1 MLTRASVSTSPSEPV
16 AYRPI
21 GTIAGAGGEAQ
32 RPELIRS
39 VEARLMLEP
48 RFAPVIGLDAL
59 DGSPILDVKPYR
71 PVFDAAPVAPQEGGA

>member
-1 MLTRASVSTSPSEPV
+1 
-16 AYRPI
+16 
-21 GTIAGAGGEAQ
+21 
-32 RPELIRS
+32 
-39 VEARLMLEP
+39 MLEP